1 VLLNKEVDRTLLHSP
16 ANIQLSMF
24 DILQMR
30 LFVSSLSYSPHNGA
44 EALVSTQWLDF
55 GL

>member
-1 VLLNKEVDRTLLHSP
+1 
-16 ANIQLSMF
+16 
-24 DILQMR
+24 MR

-44 EALVSTQWLDF
+44 EALVSTLGLDF